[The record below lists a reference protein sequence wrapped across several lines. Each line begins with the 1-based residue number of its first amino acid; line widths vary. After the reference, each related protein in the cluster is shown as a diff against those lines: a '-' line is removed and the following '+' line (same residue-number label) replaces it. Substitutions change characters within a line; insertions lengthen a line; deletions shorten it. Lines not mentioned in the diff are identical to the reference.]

1 MSLQR
6 THVHAGCSRYPR
18 REPRP
23 RARGPGPVAQAP
35 RPGARAVVQTRSKC
49 SLIGPKLAD
58 LGTWQIPGGSGRPWF
73 RLSPLE
79 YRDVFAPGANAKLA
93 MLIPHLKEW
102 PMHSSTKKANR
113 EAWPVLLLLRQR
125 QISSGFSCT
134 CSCRMLSGRREE
146 DGRGDGTC
154 SLQST
159 KSEQFCHLRVFCF
172 SGDQCRSD
180 STQTLQ
186 DNSGAYTLRSDF
198 GITSEAHSWRWA

>member
-73 RLSPLE
+73 RLNPLE

-93 MLIPHLKEW
+93 RY
-102 PMHSSTKKANR
+102 R

-186 DNSGAYTLRSDF
+186 DNSAAYTLRSDF